1 MKLIQLAYK
10 LLAIT
15 SILFFFTKCFPD
27 NLKEKMEEAT
37 VQMVDQN
44 FKTTI
49 ALIELHKMRS
59 GSYPES
65 LDSLKFLGIMD
76 VSNFSAVEYSK
87 NNNGYNLNIKNT
99 DKNYLKKFNYTAE
112 FWENLGIVNCNIKK

>member
-1 MKLIQLAYK
+1 
-10 LLAIT
+10 
-15 SILFFFTKCFPD
+15 
-27 NLKEKMEEAT
+27 MEEAT